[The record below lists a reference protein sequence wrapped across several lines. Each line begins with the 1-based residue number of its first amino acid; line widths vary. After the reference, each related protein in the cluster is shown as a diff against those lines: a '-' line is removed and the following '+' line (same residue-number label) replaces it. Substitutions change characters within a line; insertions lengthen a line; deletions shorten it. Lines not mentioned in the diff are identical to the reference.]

1 MDKKTGTHRSLS
13 NLSKIQQLM
22 SEPNRDTK
30 EFDLRPYIMPHHTM
44 TWVDDL
50 GKCKVEDCNYWVSVN
65 NLVECMASQVA

>member
-30 EFDLRPYIMPHHTM
+30 KFDLRPYIMPHHTM
-44 TWVDDL
+44 NWVGDL

-65 NLVECMASQVA
+65 TIIIW